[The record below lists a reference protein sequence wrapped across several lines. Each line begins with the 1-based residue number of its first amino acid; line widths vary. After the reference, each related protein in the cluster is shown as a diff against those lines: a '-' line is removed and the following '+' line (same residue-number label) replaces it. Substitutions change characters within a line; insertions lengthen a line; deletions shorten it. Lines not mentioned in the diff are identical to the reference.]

1 LFLNCAVLG
10 KSAASPSALLSSL
23 EGEEL
28 RTIIDTRN
36 ATISVLEHEEARIIN
51 WGGRRFEKSSI
62 LVEGSVVHQ
71 K

>member
-1 LFLNCAVLG
+1 
-10 KSAASPSALLSSL
+10 L

-62 LVEGSVVHQ
+62 
-71 K
+71 